1 MTARRVSVALWL
13 VVATAATTLGQRSGL
28 TGVGQLAR
36 AYDAVFDARF
46 EELPKRLSATC
57 PPAPPETCQLMEVVG
72 LWWQIQLDPHD
83 TSRDARFENMAETA
97 IGAATAWTMREPGQA
112 EAWFYLGGAYGARAQ
127 WKALRGEHVAAARDG
142 KRIKEALE
150 RALGLDPTM
159 QDAYFGIGLYR
170 YYADVA
176 PTIARMFRWLLL
188 LPGGNRAE
196 GLQQMLRAR
205 AGGELLVSEAD
216 YQLALINVWYEKQ
229 PGRALE
235 LLQQLRARHPRNP
248 HFPQLIA
255 EIEEVHLGDPSAS
268 LRTWQSLLESA
279 GAGRVA
285 YAPMAEARARLAIA
299 RLLNDA
305 GDTAG
310 AAQHLRAVIAARPDA
325 PYGAV
330 AEAHLQLGQAMN
342 RPQTR
347 DEALV
352 SLRAALA
359 ALPPGDR
366 TRIGDRARAAI
377 RALSRAR

>member
-1 MTARRVSVALWL
+1 VVLGVAL
-13 VVATAATTLGQRSGL
+13 ACAFPAAQGTTL
-28 TGVGQLAR
+28 TGARELAR
-36 AYDAVFDARF
+36 AYEAVFDARF
-46 EELPKRLSATC
+46 EALPALLAATC
-57 PPAPPETCQLMEVVG
+57 PPAPRETCQLMEVVA

-83 TSRDARFENMAETA
+83 RSRDARFESLAEAA
-97 IGAATAWTMREPGQA
+97 IGVTSAWTTREPMRA

-127 WKALRGEHVAAARDG
+127 WKALRGEHLAAARDG

-150 RALGLDPTM
+150 RALALDPTM

-205 AGGELLVSEAD
+205 AGGGLLASEAD

-229 PGRALE
+229 PGRAVD
-235 LLQQLRARHPRNP
+235 LLKQLRARHPRNP

-255 EIEEVHLGDPSAS
+255 EIEDVNLGDPSAS

-279 GAGRVA
+279 TAGRVA
-285 YAPMAEARARLAIA
+285 YAPAAEARARLAIS
-299 RLLNDA
+299 RLLNRA

-310 AAQHLRAVIAARPDA
+310 AVQHLRAVIAARPES
-325 PYGAV
+325 PYGAL
-330 AEAHLQLGQAMN
+330 AEAHLQLGLVMN
-342 RPQTR
+342 RSETR
-347 DEALV
+347 DDALA

-359 ALPPGDR
+359 SLPPGDH

-377 RALSRAR
+377 RALPRSR